1 MPLPGVTVG
10 DIGPK
15 LGTDSNDNGYLRLDH
30 VRVPRDHML
39 MGFAKVRPSAR
50 QPTLVGRPVG
60 AFWLRLC
67 VDAGGQRGTLQ
78 QASSR

>member
-1 MPLPGVTVG
+1 VPIRSLENHMPLPGVTVG

-39 MGFAKVRPSAR
+39 MGFAKARSSASS
-50 QPTLVGRPVG
+50 QGFVGRPVG
-60 AFWLRLC
+60 AL
-67 VDAGGQRGTLQ
+67 
-78 QASSR
+78 